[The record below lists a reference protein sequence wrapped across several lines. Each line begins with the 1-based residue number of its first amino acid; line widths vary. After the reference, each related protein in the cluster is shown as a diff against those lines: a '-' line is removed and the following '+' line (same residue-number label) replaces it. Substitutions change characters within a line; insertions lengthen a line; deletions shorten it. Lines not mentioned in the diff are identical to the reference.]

1 MAAMMASG
9 DLSSSPN
16 SIRDLP
22 ALFTARGGKKEGD
35 LIHSLAEL
43 VEELP
48 LAVQNRKMND
58 IEPGAANDP
67 ICMLFR

>member
-1 MAAMMASG
+1 MMASA

-22 ALFTARGGKKEGD
+22 ALFTARGDKGGD
-35 LIHSLAEL
+35 LVHSLAEL

-48 LAVQNRKMND
+48 LAVHKRKVNN
-58 IEPGAANDP
+58 IEPGAPNDP
-67 ICMLFR
+67 ICLLFR

>member
-1 MAAMMASG
+1 MAAMMESG

-22 ALFTARGGKKEGD
+22 ALFTARGGKEGD
-35 LIHSLAEL
+35 LIDSLAEL

-48 LAVQNRKMND
+48 LAVQKRKMND